1 MAAKR
6 KSRGSPNR
14 KRNSP
19 YNRPRPRPSSTESVK
34 KPEVELSVIRKH
46 AVLLDSGNFSWGSE
60 STAKKKP
67 RIIDSD
73 SRKAMAVC

>member
-1 MAAKR
+1 MIKKR
-6 KSRGSPNR
+6 ALR
-14 KRNSP
+14 
-19 YNRPRPRPSSTESVK
+19 
-34 KPEVELSVIRKH
+34 
-46 AVLLDSGNFSWGSE
+46 LDSGNFSWGSE